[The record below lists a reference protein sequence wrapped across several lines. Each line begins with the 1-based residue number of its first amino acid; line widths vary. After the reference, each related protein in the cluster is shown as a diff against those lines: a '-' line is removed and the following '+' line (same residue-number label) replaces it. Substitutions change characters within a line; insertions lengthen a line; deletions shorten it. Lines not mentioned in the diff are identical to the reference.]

1 MPISHEFEYVKP
13 TTLED
18 AIAVLV
24 ERGERAQ
31 VLAGGTDVVA
41 LLRDGAIAPEV
52 VVDIKGI
59 DGLAD
64 IRTAGDRLFIGPL
77 VTFTDLI
84 ESELIRGS
92 FPLFYEMAVKVAS
105 KGIRNR
111 ATVVGNICS
120 AVPSCDGG
128 PVLLVYDARV
138 LILGPG
144 GERTVHIDEWFTG
157 PKKTDLQSGE
167 LVVGLE
173 ISSSTQACGGSYVKL
188 GRYRGEDLAQASV
201 AVLVNSDHEYRV
213 AFGAVGPTPVRAR
226 KLEAAIKG
234 EALSDDMLEVARR
247 FIARETSPITDI
259 RATVE
264 YRVHM
269 LEVMLERGIRAAV
282 ARLDGGGPD
291 YGTRHI

>member
-1 MPISHEFEYVKP
+1 MSIAHEFDYVKP
-13 TTLED
+13 TSLEE
-18 AIAVLV
+18 AVAVLA
-24 ERGERAQ
+24 ERGDDAR

-41 LLRDGAIAPEV
+41 QLRDDLISPDV
-52 VVDIKGI
+52 LVDIKGI
-59 DGLAD
+59 EGLSE
-64 IRTAGDRLFIGPL
+64 IRLAGDRLFLGPL

-84 ESELIRGS
+84 ESELMRKS

-120 AVPSCDGG
+120 AVPSCDAG
-128 PVLLVYDARV
+128 PVLLVYDAQV

-144 GERTVHIDEWFTG
+144 GERTVHIAEWFTG

-173 ISSSTQACGGSYVKL
+173 MSSSPQACGGSYVKL

-201 AVLVNSDHEYRV
+201 AVLVSSDHEYRV
-213 AFGAVGPTPVRAR
+213 AFGAVGPVPVRAR

-234 EALSDDMLEVARR
+234 EEPTDEMLEVARK

-259 RATVE
+259 RATAE
-264 YRVHM
+264 YRTHM

-282 ARLDGGGPD
+282 ARLNGGGPE

>member
-1 MPISHEFEYVKP
+1 
-13 TTLED
+13 
-18 AIAVLV
+18 
-24 ERGERAQ
+24 
-31 VLAGGTDVVA
+31 
-41 LLRDGAIAPEV
+41 
-52 VVDIKGI
+52 
-59 DGLAD
+59 
-64 IRTAGDRLFIGPL
+64 

-84 ESELIRGS
+84 ESELIRKS

-111 ATVVGNICS
+111 ATVVGNVCS
-120 AVPSCDGG
+120 AVPSCDAG
-128 PVLLVYDARV
+128 PVLLVYDAQV

-144 GERTVHIDEWFTG
+144 GERTVHIEEWFTG

-167 LVVGLE
+167 LVVGLGM
-173 ISSSTQACGGSYVKL
+173 SSSAQACGGSYVKL

-201 AVLVNSDHEYRV
+201 AVLVSPDYEYRV

-234 EALSDDMLEVARR
+234 DKPTEEMLEAARK
-247 FIARETSPITDI
+247 FIERATSPITDI
-259 RATVE
+259 RASAE
-264 YRVHM
+264 YRTHM

-282 ARLDGGGPD
+282 ARLNGDGPE

>member
-1 MPISHEFEYVKP
+1 MPISHEFDYVKP
-13 TTLED
+13 SSLDE
-18 AIAVLV
+18 AVSILA
-24 ERGERAQ
+24 ERGESAA

-41 LLRDGAIAPEV
+41 LLRDDAIAPEV

-64 IRTAGDRLFIGPL
+64 IRLAGDRLFIGPL

-84 ESELIRGS
+84 ESKLIREN
-92 FPLFYEMAVKVAS
+92 FPLFYEVAVKVAS

-120 AVPSCDGG
+120 AVPSCDAG
-128 PVLLVYDARV
+128 PVLLVYDAQV
-138 LILGPG
+138 LVLGPN
-144 GERTVHIDEWFTG
+144 GERAVHIDEWFTG
-157 PKKTDLQSGE
+157 PKRTDLQSGE
-167 LVVGLE
+167 LVIGLE
-173 ISSSTQACGGSYVKL
+173 MSGTAAACGGSYVKL

-201 AVLVNSDHEYRV
+201 AVLVSHDYEYRV

-234 EALSDDMLEVARR
+234 KEPADEMFEVARK
-247 FIARETSPITDI
+247 FIVRETSPITDI
-259 RATVE
+259 RATAE
-264 YRVHM
+264 YRAHM

-282 ARLDGGGPD
+282 ARLNGGGPE

>member
-1 MPISHEFEYVKP
+1 MPIAHEFDYVKP
-13 TTLED
+13 TSLEE
-18 AIAVLV
+18 AVAVIA
-24 ERGERAQ
+24 ERGDGAQ
-31 VLAGGTDVVA
+31 ILAGGTDVVA

-64 IRTAGDRLFIGPL
+64 IRLAGDRLFIGPL
-77 VTFTDLI
+77 ATFTDLI
-84 ESELIRGS
+84 ESKLIRES

-120 AVPSCDGG
+120 AVPSCDTG
-128 PVLLVYDARV
+128 PVLLVYDAQV
-138 LILGPG
+138 LILGPN
-144 GERTVHIDEWFTG
+144 GERAVHIDEWFTG

-167 LVVGLE
+167 LVIGLE
-173 ISSSTQACGGSYVKL
+173 MSSSAQACGGSYVKL

-201 AVLVNSDHEYRV
+201 AVLVSPGYEYRV

-234 EALSDDMLEVARR
+234 EEPADEMLEVARK
-247 FIARETSPITDI
+247 FITRETSPITDI
-259 RATVE
+259 RATAE
-264 YRVHM
+264 YRTHM

-282 ARLDGGGPD
+282 ARLNGGGPE